1 MLGRGAVVGSR
12 FLVVRLQLTSVVILT
27 QGFAAP
33 PQPAQLQPY
42 TDGWK
47 WRAKAWAG
55 CPRVVLW
62 LPWQK
67 GSPKWWQGTL
77 PGEVDRGTWP
87 MGTGCVCSSELQP
100 PMVWD
105 RGLGK

>member
-1 MLGRGAVVGSR
+1 MLCGD
-12 FLVVRLQLTSVVILT
+12 QNKTSVVILT

-42 TDGWK
+42 TDRWQ

-62 LPWQK
+62 LPWQRVRLS
-67 GSPKWWQGTL
+67 GGREPF
-77 PGEVDRGTWP
+77 PAR
-87 MGTGCVCSSELQP
+87 
-100 PMVWD
+100 
-105 RGLGK
+105 